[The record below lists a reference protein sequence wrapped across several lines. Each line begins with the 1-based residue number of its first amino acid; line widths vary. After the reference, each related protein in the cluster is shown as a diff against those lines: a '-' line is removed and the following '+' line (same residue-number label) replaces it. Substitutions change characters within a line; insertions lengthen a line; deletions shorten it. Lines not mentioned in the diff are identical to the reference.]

1 MEKLSDE
8 ILVRIFRF
16 LSARDLCRC
25 SQVCSVA
32 HFREKMLDVRML
44 FCQAG
49 GKFTSLFFYKN
60 CFQFLL
66 GITFVPRESENNVC
80 VKFYGVNKLYCGQ
93 CERAGECFLTCVFI
107 TYFFRCVLHGVVW
120 QTTFICIFFCSCS
133 IRLWPKSLI
142 RGVRKCNIHT
152 PAQTAQYTGTCNLN
166 LFCQLSTPDVSIF
179 LLMRLQ

>member
-1 MEKLSDE
+1 MLLSFVKKC
-8 ILVRIFRF
+8 LMFACF
-16 LSARDLCRC
+16 FARR
-25 SQVCSVA
+25 
-32 HFREKMLDVRML
+32 
-44 FCQAG
+44 AG
-49 GKFTSLFFYKN
+49 SLRACLPPIFFYKN

-80 VKFYGVNKLYCGQ
+80 VKFCGVNKLYHGQ
-93 CERAGECFLTCVFI
+93 CERAGECFLTCVFV

-120 QTTFICIFFCSCS
+120 QTTFICILFCSCS
-133 IRLWPKSLI
+133 IRLWPKGLI

-152 PAQTAQYTGTCNLN
+152 PAQTAAQTAQYTGTCNLS